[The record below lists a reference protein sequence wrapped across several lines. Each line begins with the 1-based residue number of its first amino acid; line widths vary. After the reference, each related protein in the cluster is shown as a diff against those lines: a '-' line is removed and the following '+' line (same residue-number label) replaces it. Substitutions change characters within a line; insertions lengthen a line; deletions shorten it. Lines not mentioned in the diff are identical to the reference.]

1 MTTNEAK
8 KMKGK
13 DPCWDGYKMLG
24 TKPKGGKQVP
34 NCIPEEVMDEN
45 IARLV
50 SNSIK
55 RATAVKPTPQQ
66 KANMRMNREE
76 TESKG
81 HHEEAEEHLSKAND
95 AEARGD
101 KMAYHHHMADHHD
114 SMSQWHEEKGRSDS
128 ADKHAEKADMHSD
141 KYTQHA
147 RGMSEESIAEV
158 TKQSAIKQYKDI
170 QSYKPAKAKPDNEK
184 KEFIKITMRRGNTKV
199 SEDKDPGEY
208 DQEGDMAMT
217 QLRSIIHH
225 AQQLHDQ
232 LGENDNL
239 PEWVQNKITLAQDY
253 MQTAH
258 DYMYSQKN
266 EEVVAEG
273 LSEMDKSQTPPGRDG
288 SNDSD
293 AGKKEYT
300 AKATTAKKV
309 AKDAEKIL
317 NKELNKKQGVAEEVK
332 LDEISTKTQAAY
344 SKASHKDRMNH
355 AGNLAASTGHDK
367 EAAQKLKVRNAGL
380 KRISDRIYD
389 KTPKVTP
396 APKPKTP
403 LENDYGYGKGRY
415 MGDSVE
421 MKGNKIDELSPSTLS
436 SYKKAAGQS
445 ASNLDKS
452 ADKEFALGNKT
463 AGVALTNKANKRF
476 SGIVRATKKQ

>member
-1 MTTNEAK
+1 
-8 KMKGK
+8 
-13 DPCWDGYKMLG
+13 
-24 TKPKGGKQVP
+24 
-34 NCIPEEVMDEN
+34 MDEN

-55 RATAVKPTPQQ
+55 RVTAVKPTPQQ
-66 KANMRMNREE
+66 KADIRMNREE
-76 TESKG
+76 TESNG
-81 HHEEAEEHLSKAND
+81 HYEEAEEHLSKAND
-95 AEARGD
+95 ADAKGD
-101 KMAYHHHMADHHD
+101 KMAYHHHMSDHHD
-114 SMSQWHEEKGRSDS
+114 SMSQWHEERGRSGS

-147 RGMSEESIAEV
+147 RGMSEESIEEV
-158 TKQSAIKQYKDI
+158 TKQSAIKQYKDV
-170 QSYKPAKAKPDNEK
+170 QSYKPTKDKPDNEK

-232 LGENDNL
+232 LDANDNL
-239 PEWVQNKITLAQDY
+239 PEWVQNKITLSQDY

-258 DYMYSQKN
+258 DYMYSQRNEEAVQEKRGLWDN
-266 EEVVAEG
+266 IHAKRKRIKAGSGERMRKPGSEGAPTADALKKSAVKEEVV
-273 LSEMDKSQTPPGRDG
+273 SEMDKSQTPPWRDG
-288 SNDSD
+288 PYKSNFKKPNNPNRTGMDSARSLAQRAMD
-293 AGKKEYT
+293 RVSKK
-300 AKATTAKKV
+300 
-309 AKDAEKIL
+309 
-317 NKELNKKQGVAEEVK
+317 K
-332 LDEISTKTQAAY
+332 LDEISAETQAAY
-344 SKASHKDRMNH
+344 SKASHKDRMTQ
-355 AGNLAASTGHDK
+355 AVKVIGSSGHDK

-389 KTPKVTP
+389 KSPKVTP
-396 APKPKTP
+396 APKPPLKT
-403 LENDYGYGKGRY
+403 DYGYGKGRY

-421 MKGNKIDELSPSTLS
+421 MQGNKIDELSPATLS

>member
-1 MTTNEAK
+1 MTT
-8 KMKGK
+8 
-13 DPCWDGYKMLG
+13 
-24 TKPKGGKQVP
+24 
-34 NCIPEEVMDEN
+34 NCIPEETMEEN

-55 RATAVKPTPQQ
+55 RVTAVKPTPQQ
-66 KANMRMNREE
+66 KADMRMNREE
-76 TESKG
+76 TESNG
-81 HHEEAEEHLSKAND
+81 HYEEAEEHLSKAND
-95 AEARGD
+95 ADAKGD
-101 KMAYHHHMADHHD
+101 KMAYHHHMSDHHD
-114 SMSQWHEEKGRSDS
+114 SMSQWHEERGRSGS

-147 RGMSEESIAEV
+147 RGMGEA
-158 TKQSAIKQYKDI
+158 
-170 QSYKPAKAKPDNEK
+170 
-184 KEFIKITMRRGNTKV
+184 
-199 SEDKDPGEY
+199 KDPGEY

-232 LGENDNL
+232 LDANDNL
-239 PEWVQNKITLAQDY
+239 PEWVQNKITLSQDY

-266 EEVVAEG
+266 EEAVQEKRGLWDNIHAKRKRIKAGSGERMRKPGSEG
-273 LSEMDKSQTPPGRDG
+273 APTADALRKS
-288 SNDSD
+288 
-293 AGKKEYT
+293 AVKEDT
-300 AKATTAKKV
+300 V
-309 AKDAEKIL
+309 
-317 NKELNKKQGVAEEVK
+317 N
-332 LDEISTKTQAAY
+332 EISAETQAAY
-344 SKASHKDRMNH
+344 SKASHKDRMTQ
-355 AGNLAASTGHDK
+355 AVKVIGSSGHDK

-380 KRISDRIYD
+380 KRISDRIHA

-396 APKPKTP
+396 APKPNTP
-403 LENDYGYGKGRY
+403 VANDYGYGKGRY

-421 MKGNKIDELSPSTLS
+421 LQGNKIDELSPATLS

>member
-8 KMKGK
+8 KMKGN

-24 TKPKGGKQVP
+24 TKQKGGKQVP
-34 NCIPEEVMDEN
+34 NCIQEEIMDEN

-55 RATAVKPTPQQ
+55 RVTAVKPTPQQ
-66 KANMRMNREE
+66 KADMRMNREE

-81 HHEEAEEHLSKAND
+81 HHEEAEYHLSKAND

-114 SMSQWHEEKGRSDS
+114 SMSQWHEERGRSGS

-147 RGMSEESIAEV
+147 RGMGEA
-158 TKQSAIKQYKDI
+158 
-170 QSYKPAKAKPDNEK
+170 
-184 KEFIKITMRRGNTKV
+184 
-199 SEDKDPGEY
+199 KDPGEY

-232 LGENDNL
+232 LDANDNL

-266 EEVVAEG
+266 EEVVAKG

-332 LDEISTKTQAAY
+332 LDEISAETQAAY
-344 SKASHKDRMNH
+344 SKASHKDRMTQ
-355 AGNLAASTGHDK
+355 AVKVIGSSGHDK

-380 KRISDRIYD
+380 KRISDRIHA

-396 APKPKTP
+396 APKPNTP
-403 LENDYGYGKGRY
+403 VANDYGYGKGRY

-421 MKGNKIDELSPSTLS
+421 LQGNKIDELSPATLS

>member
-34 NCIPEEVMDEN
+34 NCIPEETMEEN

-55 RATAVKPTPQQ
+55 RVTAVKPTPQQ
-66 KANMRMNREE
+66 KADMRMNREE

-81 HHEEAEEHLSKAND
+81 HYEEADEHLSKAND

-101 KMAYHHHMADHHD
+101 KMAYHHHMSDHHD
-114 SMSQWHEEKGRSDS
+114 SMSQWHEERGRSGS

-147 RGMSEESIAEV
+147 RGMGEA
-158 TKQSAIKQYKDI
+158 
-170 QSYKPAKAKPDNEK
+170 N
-184 KEFIKITMRRGNTKV
+184 
-199 SEDKDPGEY
+199 DPGEY
-208 DQEGDMAMT
+208 DYEGDMARSD
-217 QLRSIIHH
+217 LRSIIHN
-225 AQQLHDQ
+225 AQQLHDMM
-232 LGENDNL
+232 EDNTNL
-239 PEWVQNKITLAQDY
+239 PEWLQAKITKAEDY
-253 MQTAH
+253 ISSAAN
-258 DYMYSQKN
+258 YMRSEMN
-266 EEVVAEG
+266 EEVVAES

-288 SNDSD
+288 SNDDSS
-293 AGKKEYT
+293 KKEYP
-300 AKATTAKKV
+300 AKIITPKKAV
-309 AKDAEKIL
+309 KDGENIL
-317 NKELNKKQGVAEEVK
+317 NKVLNKKQGVAEVKSDDPDYDESLKRFKKGLPPKKKIDEVSA
-332 LDEISTKTQAAY
+332 ETQAAY
-344 SKASHKDRMNH
+344 SKASHKDRMTQ
-355 AGNLAASTGHDK
+355 AVKVIGSSGHDK

-380 KRISDRIYD
+380 KRISDRIHA

-396 APKPKTP
+396 APKPNTP
-403 LENDYGYGKGRY
+403 VANDYGYGKGRY

-421 MKGNKIDELSPSTLS
+421 LQGNKIEELSPATLS
-436 SYKKAAGQS
+436 SYKKSAGQS
-445 ASNLDKS
+445 ASNLDKA
-452 ADKEFALGNKT
+452 ADKEFASGNRT

>member
-34 NCIPEEVMDEN
+34 NCIPEETMEEN

-55 RATAVKPTPQQ
+55 RVTAVKPTPQQ
-66 KANMRMNREE
+66 KADMRMNREE

-81 HHEEAEEHLSKAND
+81 HYEEADEHLSKAND

-114 SMSQWHEEKGRSDS
+114 SMSQWHEEKGRSGS

-147 RGMSEESIAEV
+147 RGMGEA
-158 TKQSAIKQYKDI
+158 
-170 QSYKPAKAKPDNEK
+170 N
-184 KEFIKITMRRGNTKV
+184 
-199 SEDKDPGEY
+199 DPGEY
-208 DQEGDMAMT
+208 DYEGDMARSD
-217 QLRSIIHH
+217 LRSIIHN
-225 AQQLHDQ
+225 AQQLHDMM
-232 LGENDNL
+232 EDNTNL
-239 PEWVQNKITLAQDY
+239 PEWLQAKITKAEDY
-253 MQTAH
+253 ISSAAN
-258 DYMYSQKN
+258 YMRSEMN
-266 EEVVAEG
+266 EEVVAES

-288 SNDSD
+288 SNDDSS
-293 AGKKEYT
+293 KKEYP
-300 AKATTAKKV
+300 AKIITPKKAV
-309 AKDAEKIL
+309 KDGENIL
-317 NKELNKKQGVAEEVK
+317 NKVLNKKQGVAEVKSDDPDYDESLKRFKKGLPPKKKIDEVSA
-332 LDEISTKTQAAY
+332 ETQAAY
-344 SKASHKDRMNH
+344 SKASHKDRMTQ
-355 AGNLAASTGHDK
+355 AVKVIGSSGHDK
-367 EAAQKLKVRNAGL
+367 EAVQKLKVRNAGL
-380 KRISDRIYD
+380 KRISDRIHA

-396 APKPKTP
+396 APKPNTP
-403 LENDYGYGKGRY
+403 VANDYGYGKGRY

-421 MKGNKIDELSPSTLS
+421 LQGNKIDELSPATLS
-436 SYKKAAGQS
+436 SYKKAAGKS
-445 ASNLDKS
+445 ASNLDKA
-452 ADKEFALGNKT
+452 ADNEFALGNRT

>member
-34 NCIPEEVMDEN
+34 NCIPEETMEEN

-55 RATAVKPTPQQ
+55 RVTAVKPTPQQ
-66 KANMRMNREE
+66 KADIRMNREE
-76 TESKG
+76 T
-81 HHEEAEEHLSKAND
+81 
-95 AEARGD
+95 
-101 KMAYHHHMADHHD
+101 
-114 SMSQWHEEKGRSDS
+114 
-128 ADKHAEKADMHSD
+128 
-141 KYTQHA
+141 
-147 RGMSEESIAEV
+147 
-158 TKQSAIKQYKDI
+158 
-170 QSYKPAKAKPDNEK
+170 
-184 KEFIKITMRRGNTKV
+184 
-199 SEDKDPGEY
+199 EDKDPGEY

-232 LGENDNL
+232 LDANDNL
-239 PEWVQNKITLAQDY
+239 PEWVQNKITLSQDY

-258 DYMYSQKN
+258 DYMYSQRN
-266 EEVVAEG
+266 EEAVAESSLNE
-273 LSEMDKSQTPPGRDG
+273 LSKDTLKSYAKKAIPDMQASHKRSEIET
-288 SNDSD
+288 
-293 AGKKEYT
+293 GKAISTKDDET
-300 AKATTAKKV
+300 AKTHYDAAKQ
-309 AKDAEKIL
+309 ANDRTEKRMAGISGAI
-317 NKELNKKQGVAEEVK
+317 KRVTKQGVAEEVVQEK
-332 LDEISTKTQAAY
+332 RGLWDNIHAKRERIKNGSGEHMRKPGSKGAPTADALRKSAVKEDTVNEISAETQAAY
-344 SKASHKDRMNH
+344 SKASHKDRMTQ
-355 AGNLAASTGHDK
+355 AVKVIGSSGHDK

-389 KTPKVTP
+389 KSPKVTP
-396 APKPKTP
+396 APKPPLKT
-403 LENDYGYGKGRY
+403 DYGYGKGRY

-421 MKGNKIDELSPSTLS
+421 MQGNKIDELSPATLS

>member
-34 NCIPEEVMDEN
+34 NCIPEETMEEN

-55 RATAVKPTPQQ
+55 RVTAVKPTPQQ
-66 KANMRMNREE
+66 KADMRMNREE

-81 HHEEAEEHLSKAND
+81 HYEEADEHLSKAND

-114 SMSQWHEEKGRSDS
+114 SMSQWHEEKGRSGS

-147 RGMSEESIAEV
+147 RGMGEA
-158 TKQSAIKQYKDI
+158 
-170 QSYKPAKAKPDNEK
+170 N
-184 KEFIKITMRRGNTKV
+184 
-199 SEDKDPGEY
+199 DPGEY
-208 DQEGDMAMT
+208 DYEGDMARSD
-217 QLRSIIHH
+217 LRSIIHN
-225 AQQLHDQ
+225 AQQLHDMM
-232 LGENDNL
+232 EDNTNL
-239 PEWVQNKITLAQDY
+239 PEWLQAKITKAEDY
-253 MQTAH
+253 ISSAAN
-258 DYMYSQKN
+258 YMRSEMN
-266 EEVVAEG
+266 EEVVAEVKSDDPDYDESLKRFKKG
-273 LSEMDKSQTPPGRDG
+273 LPP
-288 SNDSD
+288 
-293 AGKKEYT
+293 KKKIDE
-300 AKATTAKKV
+300 V
-309 AKDAEKIL
+309 SAE
-317 NKELNKKQGVAEEVK
+317 
-332 LDEISTKTQAAY
+332 TQAAY
-344 SKASHKDRMNH
+344 SKASHKDRMTQ
-355 AGNLAASTGHDK
+355 AVKVIGSSGHDK

-380 KRISDRIYD
+380 KRISDRIHA

-396 APKPKTP
+396 APKPNTP
-403 LENDYGYGKGRY
+403 VANDYGYGKGRY

-421 MKGNKIDELSPSTLS
+421 LQGNKIDELSPATLS

-445 ASNLDKS
+445 ASNLDKA
-452 ADKEFALGNKT
+452 ADKEFASGNRT

>member
-34 NCIPEEVMDEN
+34 NCIPEETMEEN

-55 RATAVKPTPQQ
+55 RVTAVKPTPQQ
-66 KANMRMNREE
+66 KADMRMNREE
-76 TESKG
+76 TESTG
-81 HHEEAEEHLSKAND
+81 HYEEADEHLSKAND

-101 KMAYHHHMADHHD
+101 KMAYHHHMADNHD
-114 SMSQWHEEKGRSDS
+114 SMSQWHEEKGRSGS

-147 RGMSEESIAEV
+147 RGMGEA
-158 TKQSAIKQYKDI
+158 
-170 QSYKPAKAKPDNEK
+170 N
-184 KEFIKITMRRGNTKV
+184 
-199 SEDKDPGEY
+199 DPGEY
-208 DQEGDMAMT
+208 DYEGDMARSD
-217 QLRSIIHH
+217 LRSIIHN
-225 AQQLHDQ
+225 AQQLHDMM
-232 LGENDNL
+232 EDNTNL
-239 PEWVQNKITLAQDY
+239 PEWLQAKITKAEDY
-253 MQTAH
+253 ISSAAN
-258 DYMYSQKN
+258 YMRSEMN
-266 EEVVAEG
+266 EEVELEEKRGLWDNIHDKRKRIKAGSGERMRKPGSEG
-273 LSEMDKSQTPPGRDG
+273 APTADALRKSAVKE
-288 SNDSD
+288 D
-293 AGKKEYT
+293 A
-300 AKATTAKKV
+300 V
-309 AKDAEKIL
+309 
-317 NKELNKKQGVAEEVK
+317 N
-332 LDEISTKTQAAY
+332 EISAETQAAY
-344 SKASHKDRMNH
+344 SKASHKDRMTQ
-355 AGNLAASTGHDK
+355 AVKVIGSSGHDK
-367 EAAQKLKVRNAGL
+367 EAVQKLKVRNAGL
-380 KRISDRIYD
+380 KRISDRIHA

-396 APKPKTP
+396 APKPNTP
-403 LENDYGYGKGRY
+403 VANDYGYGKGRY

-421 MKGNKIDELSPSTLS
+421 LQGNKIDELSPATLS

>member
-34 NCIPEEVMDEN
+34 NCIPEETMEEN

-55 RATAVKPTPQQ
+55 RVTAVKPTPQQ
-66 KANMRMNREE
+66 KADMRMNREE
-76 TESKG
+76 
-81 HHEEAEEHLSKAND
+81 AN
-95 AEARGD
+95 
-101 KMAYHHHMADHHD
+101 
-114 SMSQWHEEKGRSDS
+114 
-128 ADKHAEKADMHSD
+128 
-141 KYTQHA
+141 
-147 RGMSEESIAEV
+147 
-158 TKQSAIKQYKDI
+158 
-170 QSYKPAKAKPDNEK
+170 
-184 KEFIKITMRRGNTKV
+184 
-199 SEDKDPGEY
+199 DPGEY
-208 DQEGDMAMT
+208 DYEGDMARSD
-217 QLRSIIHH
+217 LRSIIHN
-225 AQQLHDQ
+225 AQQLHDMM
-232 LGENDNL
+232 EDNTNL
-239 PEWVQNKITLAQDY
+239 PEWLQAKITKAEDY
-253 MQTAH
+253 ISSAAN
-258 DYMYSQKN
+258 YMRSEMN
-266 EEVVAEG
+266 EEVVAKG

-288 SNDSD
+288 SNDSN

-332 LDEISTKTQAAY
+332 LDEISAETQAAY
-344 SKASHKDRMNH
+344 SKASHKDRMTQ
-355 AGNLAASTGHDK
+355 AVKVIGSSGHDK

-380 KRISDRIYD
+380 KRISDRIHA

-396 APKPKTP
+396 APKPNTP
-403 LENDYGYGKGRY
+403 VANDYGYGKGRY

-421 MKGNKIDELSPSTLS
+421 LQGNKIDELSPATLS

-452 ADKEFALGNKT
+452 ADKEFASGNRT

>member
-34 NCIPEEVMDEN
+34 NCIPEETMEEN

-55 RATAVKPTPQQ
+55 RVTAVKPTPQQ
-66 KANMRMNREE
+66 KADMRMNREE
-76 TESKG
+76 T
-81 HHEEAEEHLSKAND
+81 
-95 AEARGD
+95 
-101 KMAYHHHMADHHD
+101 
-114 SMSQWHEEKGRSDS
+114 
-128 ADKHAEKADMHSD
+128 
-141 KYTQHA
+141 
-147 RGMSEESIAEV
+147 
-158 TKQSAIKQYKDI
+158 
-170 QSYKPAKAKPDNEK
+170 
-184 KEFIKITMRRGNTKV
+184 
-199 SEDKDPGEY
+199 EDKDPGEY

-232 LGENDNL
+232 LDANDNL
-239 PEWVQNKITLAQDY
+239 PEWVQNKITLSQDY

-266 EEVVAEG
+266 EEVV
-273 LSEMDKSQTPPGRDG
+273 SEMDKSQTPPGRDG
-288 SNDSD
+288 GNDD
-293 AGKKEYT
+293 ASKKEYA
-300 AKATTAKKV
+300 AKTITPKKV
-309 AKDAEKIL
+309 AKHGEEIL
-317 NKELNKKQGVAEEVK
+317 NKIFKDTPKKK
-332 LDEISTKTQAAY
+332 LDEISAETQAAY

-355 AGNLAASTGHDK
+355 AGNLAASSGHDK

-380 KRISDRIYD
+380 KRISDRIYA
-389 KTPKVTP
+389 KTPKAAP
-396 APKPKTP
+396 APKTP
-403 LENDYGYGKGRY
+403 LKTDYGYGKGRY

-421 MKGNKIDELSPSTLS
+421 LQGNKIDELSPATLS

>member
-34 NCIPEEVMDEN
+34 NCIPEETMEEN

-55 RATAVKPTPQQ
+55 RVTAVKPTPQQ
-66 KANMRMNREE
+66 KADMRMNREE

-81 HHEEAEEHLSKAND
+81 HYEEADEHLSKAND

-114 SMSQWHEEKGRSDS
+114 SMSQWHEEKGRSGS

-147 RGMSEESIAEV
+147 RGMGEA
-158 TKQSAIKQYKDI
+158 
-170 QSYKPAKAKPDNEK
+170 N
-184 KEFIKITMRRGNTKV
+184 
-199 SEDKDPGEY
+199 DPGEY
-208 DQEGDMAMT
+208 DYEGDMARSD
-217 QLRSIIHH
+217 LRSIIHN
-225 AQQLHDQ
+225 AQQLHDMM
-232 LGENDNL
+232 EDNTNL
-239 PEWVQNKITLAQDY
+239 PEWLQAKITKAEDY
-253 MQTAH
+253 ISSAAN
-258 DYMYSQKN
+258 YMRSEMN
-266 EEVVAEG
+266 EDVV
-273 LSEMDKSQTPPGRDG
+273 SEMDKSQTPPGRDG
-288 SNDSD
+288 GNDD
-293 AGKKEYT
+293 ASKKEYA
-300 AKATTAKKV
+300 AKTITPKKA
-309 AKDAEKIL
+309 AKDGEKIL
-317 NKELNKKQGVAEEVK
+317 NRIFKDTPKKK
-332 LDEISTKTQAAY
+332 LDEISAETQTAY
-344 SKASHKDRMNH
+344 SKASHTDRM
-355 AGNLAASTGHDK
+355 AQAVKVIGSSGHDK
-367 EAAQKLKVRNAGL
+367 EAAHKLKVRNAGL
-380 KRISDRIYD
+380 KRISDRIYA
-389 KTPKVTP
+389 KTPKAAP
-396 APKPKTP
+396 APKPPLKT
-403 LENDYGYGKGRY
+403 DYGYGKGRY

-421 MKGNKIDELSPSTLS
+421 LQGNKIDELSPATLS

-445 ASNLDKS
+445 ASNLDKA
-452 ADKEFALGNKT
+452 ADKEFASGNRT

>member
-13 DPCWDGYKMLG
+13 DP
-24 TKPKGGKQVP
+24 
-34 NCIPEEVMDEN
+34 NCIPEETMEEN

-55 RATAVKPTPQQ
+55 RVTAVKPTPQQ
-66 KANMRMNREE
+66 KADMRMNREE

-81 HHEEAEEHLSKAND
+81 HYEEADEHLSKAND

-114 SMSQWHEEKGRSDS
+114 SMSQWHEEKGRSGS
-128 ADKHAEKADMHSD
+128 ADKHAEKADMHSN

-147 RGMSEESIAEV
+147 RGMSEESIEEV

-170 QSYKPAKAKPDNEK
+170 QSYKPAKAKPDSEK
-184 KEFIKITMRRGNTKV
+184 KEFIKITMNRGKKGMVEAN
-199 SEDKDPGEY
+199 DPGEY

-232 LGENDNL
+232 LDANDNL
-239 PEWVQNKITLAQDY
+239 PEWVQNKITLSQDY

-258 DYMYSQKN
+258 DYMYSQRN
-266 EEVVAEG
+266 EEAVQEKRGLWDNIHAKRKRIAAGSGERMRKPGSEG
-273 LSEMDKSQTPPGRDG
+273 APTADALRKS
-288 SNDSD
+288 
-293 AGKKEYT
+293 AVKEDT
-300 AKATTAKKV
+300 V
-309 AKDAEKIL
+309 
-317 NKELNKKQGVAEEVK
+317 N
-332 LDEISTKTQAAY
+332 EISAETQAAY
-344 SKASHKDRMNH
+344 SKASHKDRMTQ
-355 AGNLAASTGHDK
+355 AVKVIGSSGHDK
-367 EAAQKLKVRNAGL
+367 EAVQKLKVRNAGL
-380 KRISDRIYD
+380 KRISDRIHA

-396 APKPKTP
+396 APKPNTP
-403 LENDYGYGKGRY
+403 VANDYGYGKGRY

-421 MKGNKIDELSPSTLS
+421 LQGNKIDELSPATLS

>member
-24 TKPKGGKQVP
+24 TKPKGGRQVP
-34 NCIPEEVMDEN
+34 NCIPEEIMDEN

-55 RATAVKPTPQQ
+55 RVTAVKPTPQQ
-66 KANMRMNREE
+66 KADIRMNREE

-81 HHEEAEEHLSKAND
+81 HYEEAEEHLSKAND

-114 SMSQWHEEKGRSDS
+114 SMSQWHEEKGRSGS

-147 RGMSEESIAEV
+147 QGMHEESIAEV

-184 KEFIKITMRRGNTKV
+184 KEFIKVTMRRGNTKV

-266 EEVVAEG
+266 EEV
-273 LSEMDKSQTPPGRDG
+273 
-288 SNDSD
+288 
-293 AGKKEYT
+293 
-300 AKATTAKKV
+300 
-309 AKDAEKIL
+309 
-317 NKELNKKQGVAEEVK
+317 K
-332 LDEISTKTQAAY
+332 LDEISAETQAAY
-344 SKASHKDRMNH
+344 SKASHKDRMTQ
-355 AGNLAASTGHDK
+355 AVKVIGSSGHDK

-380 KRISDRIYD
+380 KRISDRIYA

-421 MKGNKIDELSPSTLS
+421 LQGNKIEELSPATLS

-445 ASNLDKS
+445 ASNLDKA
-452 ADKEFALGNKT
+452 ADKEFATGNRT